1 MKKRPFRRL
10 IAAFLTMA
18 LFVTLLPNIPGGVA
32 EAAEEETISTFQDL
46 YNAASISRTEAG
58 STRTYVLTNDIKI
71 TDENIE
77 WLKKQ
82 EIHYISFGSEEYPF
96 AGTFDGQGYTI
107 SGLKYEEELTNPL
120 PDTGLFSQTKGATI
134 KNLTLKN
141 ADIDADMRGGIVAG
155 YAENTMFDNVKVEQ
169 SALSVAAADNV
180 LLIGTDL
187 GIRGGGI
194 VGETVNSVLYNCEV
208 NNCWIRTNNT
218 SGVAALA
225 GKPLTLGGI
234 VGCAESSTIEYCRVI
249 SDNPY
254 GGEEATA
261 GVDKTLIKVYYDVAV
276 GAIGGNTM
284 YVGGIAGRIWSGDND
299 DENDG
304 KGTQVIDCFSTAEM
318 NFYCATYVSVLGVNV
333 GHIGGITG
341 EVWDENCR
349 ITRSHYAGKATSTQW
364 NTLLVIP
371 IIQQNV
377 NISGV
382 ADIYRPGSDVANGNT
397 NPIYGVFFKDS
408 LNPDVDMS
416 TIKTNLSYNISPN
429 GNYGPWSDD
438 LYTSRSAW
446 EAYGFDFEGDEQR
459 DTAYNDNHYNKWVMD
474 EKLGIPVHGSSVA
487 ATLDFPGAGTVKI
500 AQTDLVKTEVQT
512 SDPYDFAIQGAASSD
527 KSLTLTYTPSDSA
540 NYKLDGWWRIPDI
553 TTEGAPQDHSYFDDL
568 FGRYSS
574 LTDVPVYGEEEVK
587 TVSNPVYTGDWS
599 GETESYTYT
608 PANEIGA
615 TTAWED
621 NDLFVARVKALVTF
635 HDIDKTLIN
644 TDGAENPNTE
654 DDWYYY
660 GDKLPSVTPA
670 NKPNSEGAVLI
681 GWTTDQTK
689 AYSAIT
695 SAELANLK
703 SAGNFYETGDEIT
716 KPLELYPVY
725 TDLISNVITI
735 FEGHEQDGIENAS
748 QREGVG
754 STSVTPNDDNTI
766 TISVTGAGTDGAF
779 PDGYRFLGWYDKDGN
794 CVSRDQN
801 YTLSGIDLTEQ
812 QEYTARLE
820 YRVDYLAKNTSDSD
834 NEYGGADGKLFT
846 SIWYTYKE
854 PFQNIQGPTFVQET
868 FSHWVKDEFQ
878 GDEPVVGSEG
888 GLPEITGFTTVY
900 SYNEKQSYTGKL
912 TAEVDFPGAGK
923 IIVNRSSP
931 GLFNIR
937 PSDDAGNDLANDGY
951 QFISWTFGMESVSY
965 WIYSNFGTKSD
976 YENGKDPGVFSVTG
990 NAGQYRYTGHFAAEV
1005 NFHDKDGNPIDSD
1018 TATQAVDPYLRR
1030 YETSV
1035 FNADNYTY
1043 KYEFTDT
1050 DINDEKMKFS
1060 SPAAPS
1066 ADDMKVEGY
1075 TFLGW
1080 TDLDPN
1086 SDEGKYLYDVEGD
1099 AYCTSDVERALRY
1112 KVDDDALVYG
1122 PMDLYPMYAKYSYEL
1137 TTNLK
1142 ESGFE
1147 GEGNI
1152 QAPQI
1157 PVASSL
1163 TDAGNYTS
1171 TLTFTV
1177 DNNTSVIKDDESS
1190 GKYTVSSVDLINE
1203 TTGETIRLD
1212 PTAEGGDAYTCT
1224 LKLGN
1229 VYKIVANYN
1238 PVPVIYHLSASQT
1251 DPQMKN
1257 LGEALGDSPDP
1268 QNTVAEIDDY
1278 VLRGWTLTAPAEG
1291 GAFHKV
1297 ETEEAMPELVKSTM
1311 QVTRP
1316 LELWPVYL
1324 KVNVQVNSNIDSQTE
1339 VNDFRGARIDDPN
1352 QQKATLWAE
1361 EIEGY
1366 KFIGWYT
1373 DYDGENETL
1382 ISKDLET
1389 TVSGD
1394 AVFDSQTVYTAV
1406 YDQGYTVTY
1415 HNTEGEP
1422 IYSAYI
1428 LKSEQRSF
1436 VEDQTYQVPDPEN
1449 PDQMTTVTV
1458 EDVPIDSEAFSLIQ
1472 SNENVPV
1479 NEKFTEWQW
1488 VKADGSTVPWEDFY
1502 KQTITGNMNLYPVT
1516 TAIEVKDTEE
1526 TALSYADADEAPRDV
1541 DLGLQ
1546 QETDE
1551 NGNVTGTTYSVLL
1564 RTEYQQPYI
1573 DVILSEKAYA
1583 GIGKDPTVTKL
1594 SDETVALYLA
1604 HSAPAADG
1612 TVEDY
1617 SLYET
1622 KDTAKGTHDTDTVGV
1637 HAHFDLFGSLTL
1649 TKEMASNTTAED
1661 GEVFM
1666 FNVDL
1671 GNGEIQTIPVEA
1683 GEPVTINHIPYGTHT
1698 LSEDA
1703 AWSWRYDV
1711 AWDDEHANIATD
1723 GFTLS
1728 NYHDSNEVTATNTE
1742 TNGKWMEST
1751 AYVSNAFAED
1761 GIKVNPEKTNDGSA
1775 GKE

>member
-10 IAAFLTMA
+10 IAALLTMA

-32 EAAEEETISTFQDL
+32 EAAEPVEEISDFIDL
-46 YNAASISRTEAG
+46 YNAASVSRTEAG
-58 STRTYVLTNDIKI
+58 STRTYVLTGNIEI

-77 WLKKQ
+77 WLKQK
-82 EIHYISFGSEEYPF
+82 EIQYISFGSEEYPF

-107 SGLKYEEELTNPL
+107 SGLKYKETYTPRA
-120 PDTGLFSQTKGATI
+120 DTGLFSQTKGATI

-141 ADIDADMRGGIVAG
+141 ADIESDMRGGIVAG
-155 YAENTMFDNVKVEQ
+155 YAENTTFDNVKVER
-169 SALSVAAADNV
+169 SSLSVAAADNV

-261 GVDKTLIKVYYDVAV
+261 GEDKTLIKVYYDVAV

-284 YVGGIAGRIWSGDND
+284 YVGGIAGRIWSGDNG
-299 DENDG
+299 DESDG

-382 ADIYRPGSDVANGNT
+382 ADIYRPGADVANGDT

-459 DTAYNDNHYNKWVMD
+459 TSAYNDNHYNKWVMD

-487 ATLDFPGAGTVKI
+487 ATLDFPGAGIVKI
-500 AQTDLVKTEVQT
+500 AQTDLVKAEVQT

-527 KSLTLTYTPSDSA
+527 KSLTLTYTPSDPA

-553 TTEGAPQDHSYFDDL
+553 TTEGAPQDHSYFDEL
-568 FGRYSS
+568 FSNYGS
-574 LTDVPVYGEEEVK
+574 LSDVPVYGKEDVT
-587 TVSNPVYTGDWS
+587 TVPNPVYTDGWS
-599 GETESYTYT
+599 GETGSYTYT
-608 PANEIGA
+608 PENVIGE

-635 HDIDKTLIN
+635 HDINKNLIN
-644 TDGAENPNTE
+644 TSGTEDSNTD

-660 GDKLPSVTPA
+660 GDKIPSVTPA

-681 GWTTDQTK
+681 GWTTDQNK
-689 AYSAIT
+689 EYSAIT

-735 FEGHEQDGIENAS
+735 FEGHEQDSDNNAS
-748 QREGVG
+748 RRTDVG
-754 STSVTPNDDNTI
+754 STSVTPNADNTI
-766 TISVTGAGTDGAF
+766 TISVTGAEDGGAF
-779 PDGYRFLGWYDKDGN
+779 PDGYRFLGWYDEDGN
-794 CVSRDQN
+794 CVSRDQD

-820 YRVDYLAKNTSDSD
+820 YRVDYMAKCTSDPD
-834 NEYGGADGKLFT
+834 GEYGSGKVYAF
-846 SIWYTYKE
+846 IWYTYKE
-854 PFQNIQGPTFVQET
+854 TFKDIAGPNFANET
-868 FSHWVKDEFQ
+868 FSYWTSDDYQGQVPVKDTD
-878 GDEPVVGSEG
+878 GT
-888 GLPEITGFTTVY
+888 LPQIVGFTKVY
-900 SYNEKQSYTGKL
+900 SFNEKNNDTQGYLDGV
-912 TAEVDFPGAGK
+912 VDFPGAGK
-923 IIVNRSSP
+923 IVIENTVDYRC
-931 GLFNIR
+931 NIK
-937 PSDDAGNDLANDGY
+937 PSSDDGSALANPGY
-951 QFISWTFGMESVSY
+951 QFIAWTFGNS
-965 WIYSNFGTKSD
+965 SNDSGRRYGTAED
-976 YENGKDPGVFSVTG
+976 YLNGAMPEVFQTIWH
-990 NAGQYRYTGHFAAEV
+990 QHRRYTGHFAAEV
-1005 NFHDKDGNPIDSD
+1005 NFHNKDGNPIDSD
-1018 TATQAVDPYLRR
+1018 KATQAVDPYLRR

-1043 KYEFTDT
+1043 KHEFTNI
-1050 DINDEKMKFS
+1050 DIENEKMKFS

-1066 ADDMKVEGY
+1066 AADMEVEGY

-1099 AYCTSDVERALRY
+1099 AYCTSNVERALRY

-1122 PMDLYPMYAKYSYEL
+1122 PMDLYPIYAKYSYEL

-1142 ESGFE
+1142 ESGFA

-1152 QAPQI
+1152 QAPSI
-1157 PVASSL
+1157 PFNASL
-1163 TDAGNYTS
+1163 TDGEEDYTS

-1177 DNNTSVIKDDESS
+1177 DNNTSVIKDDDQS

-1203 TTGETIRLD
+1203 TTGETIQLN
-1212 PTAEGGDAYTCT
+1212 PTVEGDDIYTCT
-1224 LKLGN
+1224 FKLGN

-1238 PVPVIYHLSASQT
+1238 PVPVIYYLSASQT
-1251 DPQMKN
+1251 NPQMKN
-1257 LGEALGDSPDP
+1257 LGEALGASPDP
-1268 QNTVAEIDDY
+1268 QNTAAEIGDY

-1291 GAFHKV
+1291 GAFHKAA
-1297 ETEEAMPELVKSTM
+1297 TEDAMPELVKSTM

-1339 VNDFRGARIDDPN
+1339 ANDFRGARIDDPN
-1352 QQKATLWAE
+1352 QQKATLWANE
-1361 EIEGY
+1361 VEGY

-1373 DYDGENETL
+1373 DYAGENETL

-1415 HNTEGEP
+1415 HNTKGEP

-1428 LKSEQRSF
+1428 LQSEHRSF
-1436 VEDQTYQVPDPEN
+1436 VEDQEYQVPNPNN
-1449 PDQMTTVTV
+1449 PDEMITVKV

-1479 NEKFTEWQW
+1479 NEQFMEWQW
-1488 VKADGSTVPWEDFY
+1488 VQTGGKTVSWEEFCED
-1502 KQTITGNMNLYPVT
+1502 TISGNMDLYPVT
-1516 TAIEVKDTEE
+1516 TAIEVKNTEE
-1526 TALSYADADEAPRDV
+1526 TALSYADTDEAPRDV

-1546 QETDE
+1546 QETDDK
-1551 NGNVTGTTYSVLL
+1551 GNVTGTTYSVLL
-1564 RTEYQQPYI
+1564 RTEYQQSYI

-1583 GIGKDPTVTKL
+1583 GTGNNPTVTEL

-1622 KDTAKGTHDTDTVGV
+1622 KDTALATHDANTVGV

-1649 TKEMASNTTAED
+1649 TKQMASNTTAED

-1666 FNVDL
+1666 FKVDL

-1728 NYHDSNEVTATNTE
+1728 NYHDSGEVTATNTE
-1742 TNGKWMEST
+1742 MNGKWMEST

-1761 GIKVNPEKTNDGSA
+1761 GIKVNPEKTDDGSA

>member
-32 EAAEEETISTFQDL
+32 EAAGEETISTFDEL
-46 YNAASISRTEAG
+46 YKAASVSRSEAG
-58 STRTYVLTNDIKI
+58 STRTYVLTNDIEI

-77 WLKKQ
+77 WLKNQ

-107 SGLKYEEELTNPL
+107 SGLKYEEDVTNPI

-141 ADIDADMRGGIVAG
+141 ADIESDMRGGIVAG
-155 YAENTMFDNVKVEQ
+155 YAENTTFDNVKVER
-169 SALSVAAADNV
+169 SSLSVAAADNV

-284 YVGGIAGRIWSGDND
+284 YVGGIAGRIWSGDNE
-299 DENDG
+299 DENKG
-304 KGTQVIDCFSTAEM
+304 KGTEVIDCFSTAEM

-382 ADIYRPGSDVANGNT
+382 ADIYRPGASVANGSA

-459 DTAYNDNHYNKWVMD
+459 NTAYNDNHYNKWVMD

-500 AQTDLVKTEVQT
+500 AKTDLVKAEVQT

-527 KSLTLTYTPSDSA
+527 KSLTLTYTPSDPT

-568 FGRYSS
+568 FGTYTS
-574 LTDVPVYGEEEVK
+574 LTDVPVYGEEKVE
-587 TVSNPVYTGDWS
+587 TVSNPVYTDGWS
-599 GETESYTYT
+599 DETGSYTYT
-608 PANEIGA
+608 PENEIGE
-615 TTAWED
+615 TTAWEN

-635 HDIDKTLIN
+635 HDINKTPIN
-644 TDGAENPNTE
+644 TNGAEDTNTD

-660 GDKLPSVTPA
+660 GDKIPSVTPA

-735 FEGHEQDGIENAS
+735 FEGHEQDEIDNAS
-748 QREGVG
+748 QRKGVG

-766 TISVTGAGTDGAF
+766 TISVTGAEDGGAF
-779 PDGYRFLGWYDKDGN
+779 PDGYRFLGWYDEDGN

-820 YRVDYLAKNTSDSD
+820 YRVDYMAKCTSDPD
-834 NEYGGADGKLFT
+834 GEYGSGKVYAA
-846 SIWYTYKE
+846 IWYTYKE
-854 PFQNIQGPTFVQET
+854 TFKDIAGPNFANET
-868 FSHWVKDEFQ
+868 FSYWTSDDYQ
-878 GDEPVVGSEG
+878 GQVPVEETDGT
-888 GLPEITGFTTVY
+888 LPQIVRFTKVY
-900 SYNEKQSYTGKL
+900 SFNETNNDTLGYLDGV
-912 TAEVDFPGAGK
+912 VDFPGAGK
-923 IIVNRSSP
+923 IVIENTVDYMC
-931 GLFNIR
+931 NIK
-937 PSDDAGNDLANDGY
+937 PSSDDGSALANPGY
-951 QFISWTFGMESVSY
+951 QFIAWTFGNS
-965 WIYSNFGTKSD
+965 SNDVGRRFGTA
-976 YENGKDPGVFSVTG
+976 ENYLNGAMPDAFQTIWR
-990 NAGQYRYTGHFAAEV
+990 QHRRYTGHFAAEV
-1005 NFHDKDGNPIDSD
+1005 NFYNKAGNLIDSD
-1018 TATQAVDPYLRR
+1018 KATPAVDPYLRR

-1035 FNADNYTY
+1035 FNEDNYTY
-1043 KYEFTDT
+1043 KHEFTNI
-1050 DINDEKMKFS
+1050 DIENDKMKFS

-1066 ADDMKVEGY
+1066 AEDMEVKGY

-1080 TDLDPN
+1080 TDLDQESSEWN
-1086 SDEGKYLYDVEGD
+1086 YLYDVEGD
-1099 AYCTSDVERALRY
+1099 VYCTSDVERALRY

-1122 PMDLYPMYAKYSYEL
+1122 PMDLYPIYAKYSYEL

-1152 QAPQI
+1152 QTPQM
-1157 PVASSL
+1157 PSGDSL
-1163 TDAGNYTS
+1163 TDAGAYTS
-1171 TLTFTV
+1171 TLTFKV
-1177 DNNTSVIKDDESS
+1177 DNSTLVIKDDANS

-1203 TTGETIRLD
+1203 TTGETIQLD
-1212 PTAEGGDAYTCT
+1212 PTTAGGDTYTCT

-1238 PVPVIYHLSASQT
+1238 PVLVIYHLSASQT

-1268 QNTVAEIDDY
+1268 QNTAEEIGDY

-1291 GAFHKV
+1291 SAYHKA
-1297 ETEEAMPELVKSTM
+1297 ETEDAMPELVKSTM

-1324 KVNVQVNSNIDSQTE
+1324 KVNVQVKSNIDGQTTE
-1339 VNDFRGARIDDPN
+1339 TDFRGARIDDPN
-1352 QQKATLWAE
+1352 QQKATLWAKE
-1361 EIEGY
+1361 VEGY

-1373 DYDGENETL
+1373 DYNGQNQTL

-1415 HNTEGEP
+1415 HNTKGEP

-1436 VEDQTYQVPDPEN
+1436 VEDQTYQVPDPKN
-1449 PDQMTTVTV
+1449 PDQMITVTV

-1479 NEKFTEWQW
+1479 NEKFMEWQW
-1488 VKADGSTVPWEDFY
+1488 VKADGKTVAWEEFY
-1502 KQTITGNMNLYPVT
+1502 KQTITGNMDLYPVT

-1526 TALSYADADEAPRDV
+1526 TALSYADTDEAPRDV

-1546 QETDE
+1546 QETDDK
-1551 NGNVTGTTYSVLL
+1551 GNVTGTTYSVLL

-1583 GIGKDPTVTKL
+1583 GTDNNPTVTKL

-1622 KDTAKGTHDTDTVGV
+1622 KDTAAGTHSTNTVGV

-1666 FNVDL
+1666 FKVDL

-1683 GEPVTINHIPYGTHT
+1683 GESVTINHIPYGTHT

-1711 AWDDEHANIATD
+1711 AWDEDHENIAES

-1728 NYHDSNEVTATNTE
+1728 NYHDSDEVTATNTE